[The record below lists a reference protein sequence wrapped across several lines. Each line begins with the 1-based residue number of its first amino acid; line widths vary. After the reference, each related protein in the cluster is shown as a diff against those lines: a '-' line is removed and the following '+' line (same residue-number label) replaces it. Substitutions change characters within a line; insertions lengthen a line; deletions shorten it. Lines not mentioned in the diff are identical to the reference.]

1 MFKSVKFYNE
11 EFCLKNK
18 DALIVFGDNLI
29 KKGKAGQA
37 AIRDCKNAYGIP
49 TKRLPSMNPDAFF
62 SDQLEEINIVQ
73 EHLDYLLKEH
83 KNGRVIYLPMDGIGT
98 GLARLSSK
106 SPKINEMIQ
115 SFFKKAL
122 NS

>member
-29 KKGKAGQA
+29 RKGKAGQA

-73 EHLDYLLKEH
+73 EHLNYLLKEH
-83 KNGRVIYLPMDGIGT
+83 KNGRVIYLPTDGIGT

>member
-29 KKGKAGQA
+29 RKGKAGQA

-62 SDQLEEINIVQ
+62 SDKLEEINIVQ
-73 EHLDYLLKEH
+73 EHLDFLLKEH
-83 KNGRVIYLPMDGIGT
+83 KNGRVIYLPTDGIGT

-122 NS
+122 NN

>member
-29 KKGKAGQA
+29 RKGKAGQA

-62 SDQLEEINIVQ
+62 SDKLEEINIVQ
-73 EHLDYLLKEH
+73 EHLDFLLKEH
-83 KNGRVIYLPMDGIGT
+83 KNGRVIYLPTDGIGT